1 VLLDLLEEDF
11 PDEVMETTD
20 EMYADNMTQLREDQ
34 DKIQRL
40 EKAAAEHKKGA
51 DCATVHEGQTHE
63 QWEKALATEI
73 NATKAHVKQQQFTN
87 IVFANE
93 AYVSQGAITH
103 IVKGAQASKP
113 ETKAKV
119 LAELKPAE
127 LLQSAN
133 EQLADFFKDMKHM
146 EHVEKSADDAT
157 KKRRAA
163 GEAFVH
169 ASKYL
174 SRLLDA
180 AVLLQEKYAGD
191 DTATAQLSTPMFDL
205 LERSRKATVKDLKTA
220 VDNMLLKLRKSSTI
234 PGDAKAEVAFDEV
247 GTLFGVSSVVQLR
260 KLITGF
266 GVDFNERVRQLAEF
280 RKAQEVDRAT
290 EREYFSAPGRR

>member
-1 VLLDLLEEDF
+1 
-11 PDEVMETTD
+11 M
-20 EMYADNMTQLREDQ
+20 
-34 DKIQRL
+34 
-40 EKAAAEHKKGA
+40 
-51 DCATVHEGQTHE
+51 
-63 QWEKALATEI
+63 
-73 NATKAHVKQQQFTN
+73 
-87 IVFANE
+87 
-93 AYVSQGAITH
+93 
-103 IVKGAQASKP
+103 
-113 ETKAKV
+113 
-119 LAELKPAE
+119 
-127 LLQSAN
+127 
-133 EQLADFFKDMKHM
+133 
-146 EHVEKSADDAT
+146 
-157 KKRRAA
+157 
-163 GEAFVH
+163 H

-180 AVLLQEKYAGD
+180 AVLLQEKYADD

-290 EREYFSAPGRR
+290 EREYFSAPGRH